1 MKGNISWRLRFHP
14 RLEQLVRR
22 WERMEWNGHRGV
34 MLDMVGHVPGNE
46 THQLAGKCGSGVAE
60 HVGCKRAKCVFGQQ
74 VEPQQRLTQK

>member
-1 MKGNISWRLRFHP
+1 MKGNISRCLRLHP

-34 MLDMVGHVPGNE
+34 MLDMVGHVPGNK
-46 THQLAGKCGSGVAE
+46 THQLVGKCGSGVAE

-74 VEPQQRLTQK
+74 VEPQQGLTQQ